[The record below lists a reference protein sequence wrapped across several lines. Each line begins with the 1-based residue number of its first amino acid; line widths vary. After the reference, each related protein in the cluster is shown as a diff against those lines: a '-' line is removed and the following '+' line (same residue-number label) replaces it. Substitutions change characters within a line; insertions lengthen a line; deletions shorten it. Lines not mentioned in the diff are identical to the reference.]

1 MFGGWCLHSD
11 FTPHVWLCWWSGLG
25 TASGGVKWTS
35 STWTI
40 SRASWNLRTWVKLG
54 RWKGL
59 IGFVNV
65 SVFWLSWWENR
76 LPSKINRVTSWGVG
90 AESMRTWR
98 GIGEFGICPD
108 SCSEAKIW
116 WVPRSSRHRR
126 RTFPCLGQSLH
137 WIIPT
142 CVDSMLHM
150 WHTFLHDWAIC
161 WSKCWWIFQQHAAI
175 LQYYIYIYMYPL
187 PGCIE
192 SWYPHKPVGYKRP
205 QICWL
210 NAPI

>member
-1 MFGGWCLHSD
+1 MFALW
-11 FTPHVWLCWWSGLG
+11 FYTPCMVVLVIGFGNCIRWGKVDEL
-25 TASGGVKWTS
+25 
-35 STWTI
+35 
-40 SRASWNLRTWVKLG
+40 NLDNFEGFLKPQDMGQLG

-59 IGFVNV
+59 IGFLNV

-90 AESMRTWR
+90 AESMRNWR

-116 WVPRSSRHRR
+116 WVPRSSQHRR

-175 LQYYIYIYMYPL
+175 LQYYIYIIYVSTARLYWIIISTQT
-187 PGCIE
+187 G
-192 SWYPHKPVGYKRP
+192 WV
-205 QICWL
+205 
-210 NAPI
+210 

>member
-1 MFGGWCLHSD
+1 MFALW
-11 FTPHVWLCWWSGLG
+11 FYTPCMVVLVIGFGNCIRWGKVDEL
-25 TASGGVKWTS
+25 
-35 STWTI
+35 
-40 SRASWNLRTWVKLG
+40 NLDNFEGFLKPQDMGQLG

-59 IGFVNV
+59 IGFLNV

-90 AESMRTWR
+90 AESMRNWR

-126 RTFPCLGQSLH
+126 RTFLCLGQSLH

-175 LQYYIYIYMYPL
+175 LQYYIYNMYPL

-192 SWYPHKPVGYKRP
+192 SLYPHKPVGYKRP